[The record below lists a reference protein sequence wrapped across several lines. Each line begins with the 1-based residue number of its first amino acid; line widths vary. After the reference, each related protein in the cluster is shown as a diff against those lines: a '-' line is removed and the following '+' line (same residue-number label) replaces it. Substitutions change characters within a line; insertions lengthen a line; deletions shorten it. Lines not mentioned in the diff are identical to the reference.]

1 MRKAPLPP
9 FAGSVTGP
17 LPTIGGRFKLLRQ
30 VAQGG
35 MGIIYQ
41 VRDESDGKL
50 AALKLMHAA
59 AADDVTRFFR
69 EAQLLSTIHHPGIV
83 SYIAHGTDDSGSPY
97 LVMEWLDGEDLS
109 RRLAR
114 GVLSFRE
121 TVTLFREL
129 SSAVSLMHEQGIV
142 HRARPLL
149 SKATRRVSR
158 AGRSRRGAWENFHP
172 SPCVENDSAR
182 RLAGSAW
189 YAVAWGKRNRSQ
201 GPWTGTQR

>member
-1 MRKAPLPP
+1 
-9 FAGSVTGP
+9 
-17 LPTIGGRFKLLRQ
+17 
-30 VAQGG
+30 

-129 SSAVSLMHEQGIV
+129 SSAVSLIPYTVDVEAFTNATSYVLDWGCGI
-142 HRARPLL
+142 RPLVKPGV
-149 SKATRRVSR
+149 KA
-158 AGRSRRGAWENFHP
+158 
-172 SPCVENDSAR
+172 
-182 RLAGSAW
+182 
-189 YAVAWGKRNRSQ
+189 
-201 GPWTGTQR
+201 